1 MDTTRLRIILPND
14 QLARQ
19 VEQRLAEHARTEREP
34 AQMMDLG
41 TIILLAT
48 LAGTLATVQKAR
60 AETAKVEAETRKT
73 EAEMAKVEAETAKV
87 EAETNQVRLATLKE
101 LLALKQQLAA
111 QGQAE
116 DARIGAPGS
125 ELRTFADADE
135 AFLRG
140 LLGLNTA
147 LH

>member
-19 VEQRLAEHARTEREP
+19 VEQRLAPHAPHARTEREP
-34 AQMMDLG
+34 ATTMDLG

-48 LAGTLATVQKAR
+48 LAGTLATVQKVR
-60 AETAKVEAETRKT
+60 AETEKTRAET
-73 EAEMAKVEAETAKV
+73 EKVAAETEKIR
-87 EAETNQVRLATLKE
+87 AETERARLATLNE
-101 LLALKQQLAA
+101 MLALKQQLQQ

-116 DARIGAPGS
+116 EARIGAPGS
-125 ELRTFADADE
+125 ELRTFADVDE

-140 LLGLNTA
+140 LLGLSVG
-147 LH
+147 

>member
-1 MDTTRLRIILPND
+1 MDTLKLRIILPND

-19 VEQRLAEHARTEREP
+19 VEQRLAEHAHTEREP

-48 LAGTLATVQKAR
+48 LAGTLVTVQKTR
-60 AETAKVEAETRKT
+60 AETEKTRAET
-73 EAEMAKVEAETAKV
+73 EKVAAETEKIR
-87 EAETNQVRLATLKE
+87 AETERARLATLNE
-101 LLALKQQLAA
+101 MLTLKQQLAA

-125 ELRTFADADE
+125 ELRTFADVDE

>member
-1 MDTTRLRIILPND
+1 MDTPRLRIILPND

-19 VEQRLAEHARTEREP
+19 VEQRLAPHASTEREP

-48 LAGTLATVQKAR
+48 LAGTLVTVQKTRAETEKTRAETEKVAAETEKIR
-60 AETAKVEAETRKT
+60 AETAKVAAETD
-73 EAEMAKVEAETAKV
+73 
-87 EAETNQVRLATLKE
+87 QVRLATLKE
-101 LLALKQQLAA
+101 LLALQQQLQQ
-111 QGQAE
+111 QGQAA

-140 LLGLNTA
+140 LLGLSVG
-147 LH
+147 

>member
-1 MDTTRLRIILPND
+1 MDTLKLRIILPND

-19 VEQRLAEHARTEREP
+19 VEQRLAPHARTERER
-34 AQMMDLG
+34 ASTLDFG
-41 TIILLAT
+41 TIVMMIT
-48 LAGTLATVQKAR
+48 LAGATVAVYKKFAETEKVQAETEKTQAETEKIR
-60 AETAKVEAETRKT
+60 AETE
-73 EAEMAKVEAETAKV
+73 
-87 EAETNQVRLATLKE
+87 QVRLATLNE
-101 LLALKQQLAA
+101 MLALQQQLQQ

-116 DARIGAPGS
+116 EARIGAPGS

>member
-1 MDTTRLRIILPND
+1 MDTLKLRIILPND

-19 VEQRLAEHARTEREP
+19 VEQRLAEHAHTEREP

-48 LAGTLATVQKAR
+48 LAGTLVTVQKTR
-60 AETAKVEAETRKT
+60 AETEKTRAET
-73 EAEMAKVEAETAKV
+73 EKVAAETEKIR
-87 EAETNQVRLATLKE
+87 AETERARLATLNE
-101 LLALKQQLAA
+101 MLALKQQLQQ

-125 ELRTFADADE
+125 ELRTFADVDE

>member
-19 VEQRLAEHARTEREP
+19 VEQRLAPHASTEREP

-48 LAGTLATVQKAR
+48 LAGTLVTVQKTR
-60 AETAKVEAETRKT
+60 AETAKVEAETEKT
-73 EAEMAKVEAETAKV
+73 RAETAKV
-87 EAETNQVRLATLKE
+87 EAETEQVRLATLNE
-101 LLALKQQLAA
+101 MLALKQQLQQ

-116 DARIGAPGS
+116 EARIGAPGS